1 MNKPAVEIRD
11 LMAGYG
17 GKPVLWGI
25 NADIPAQQLTCIIGP
40 NGAGKST
47 LLKALLD
54 LVDHQAR
61 TIKILGKTLEEVR
74 HKISYVPQR
83 ESVDWDFPATAYDVV
98 LMGRYAKLGLF
109 ARPNKADK
117 HLAME
122 ALEKVGMHN
131 YADRQIRQLSGGQQ
145 QRVFLARSLAQQA
158 ELYFL
163 DEPFAGVDAA
173 TEKTILELLQQMT
186 KEGKTIIAVHH
197 DLNSAGAYFNHAL
210 LLNMRLV
217 AQGPIDEVLSQE
229 NLQATYG
236 AKLTVLSEVSDT
248 VRKMPV
254 KAKPFKH

>member
-11 LMAGYG
+11 LMAGYA

-25 NADIPAQQLTCIIGP
+25 NADIPSRQLTCIIGP

-47 LLKALLD
+47 LLKAILN

-61 TIKILGKTLEEVR
+61 ILKILGKSLEEVR

-83 ESVDWDFPATAYDVV
+83 ETVDWDFPATAYDVV
-98 LMGRYAKLGLF
+98 LMGRYAKMGLF
-109 ARPNKADK
+109 SRPSKADK
-117 HLAME
+117 FLALE

-131 YADRQIRQLSGGQQ
+131 FADRQIRQLSGGQQ

-173 TEKTILELLQQMT
+173 TEKTILGLLQEMT
-186 KEGKTIIAVHH
+186 REGKTIIAVHH
-197 DLNSAGAYFNHAL
+197 DLNSAGTYFNHAL
-210 LLNMRLV
+210 LLNMRLI
-217 AQGPIDEVLSQE
+217 AQGPIEEVLSSQ

-236 AKLTVLSEVSDT
+236 AKLTVLSDVSDI
-248 VRKMPV
+248 VKKMP
-254 KAKPFKH
+254 AKSQPFKK